1 MDTQEPRR
9 PFWDKWGVI
18 PTLAVVVPLTF
29 GVITFFQER
38 YHRETEIK
46 LAILSQ
52 KHDIRLKYLAI
63 ALQPNNRD
71 EQSERVLRFLVD
83 IKDDTLLCSWAQK
96 ELKTITK
103 RISIADSMQ
112 RKIDSVN
119 QRVSNIQFEGRA
131 FKKKSGKQIEELNA
145 ELLAAKKERDDL
157 IQKRSS
163 LYPNEN
169 AAFYSVYNP
178 SGINYGSFTST
189 PILNLSKDYGLLPK
203 SQVDTGSK
211 WVP

>member
-1 MDTQEPRR
+1 MDIQDPKR
-9 PFWDKWGVI
+9 PFWDKWGVV
-18 PTLAVVVPLTF
+18 PTLAVLVPLTF
-29 GVITFFQER
+29 GIVKFIEEW
-38 YHRETEIK
+38 YHRGTEIE
-46 LAILSQ
+46 LAVLSE

-63 ALQPNNRD
+63 ALQPNKSD
-71 EQSERVLRFLVD
+71 EQSERVLRFLVGV
-83 IKDDTLLCSWAQK
+83 KDDTLLSGWAEK

-112 RKIDSVN
+112 RKIDTLN
-119 QRVSNIQFEGRA
+119 QRFLNIQFEGSA
-131 FKKKSGKQIEELNA
+131 FKTKSRKQIEELNT
-145 ELLAAKKERDDL
+145 ELLAVKKERDDL
-157 IQKRSS
+157 VQKRSN
-163 LYPNEN
+163 LYTNEN
-169 AAFYSVYNP
+169 AVFSVYNP